1 MNHLD
6 NYNEMELQSKFVKY
20 CIAGDI
26 VNVTELISKLRD
38 LNAED
43 FNRNTAIHMA
53 AKSNRLNIIKLL
65 VENGADVNVSTS
77 AGVTAIITA
86 ANRNYLNIVEY
97 LVENGADT
105 NLSTREGRT
114 ALIFA
119 ISGHNLEVVE
129 YLVSVGADVNN
140 VTNSGWTALMH
151 AASSNYLNIVKCL
164 VKYGADVNTKS
175 TDNHKTTAFRLSM
188 YNATDGVFRY
198 LLAHPDNEREFNE
211 LLTGDVI
218 DDVLNRDMFNK
229 KLTVVKEF
237 KSILDSMSNG
247 DTLSFEERLDI
258 TRML

>member
-6 NYNEMELQSKFVKY
+6 NYNEMELQSKFIKY

-26 VNVTELISKLRD
+26 VNATELISKLRD
-38 LNAED
+38 LNTED
-43 FNRNTAIHMA
+43 FNGNTAMHMA
-53 AKSNRLNIIKLL
+53 ARSNRLNIIKLL
-65 VENGADVNVSTS
+65 VENGADVNLSAS

-140 VTNSGWTALMH
+140 VTNSGWTALMY

-164 VKYGADVNTKS
+164 VEYGADVSTKS

-188 YNATDGVFRY
+188 YNTTDGVFRY
-198 LLAHPDNEREFNE
+198 LLAYPDNEREFNE
-211 LLTGDVI
+211 LLAGDVI
-218 DDVLNRDMFNK
+218 DDVLNRDKFNK

-247 DTLSFEERLDI
+247 DALSFEERLDV
-258 TRML
+258 TSML